1 MIVVRYTEKNGTI
14 GFIETSRFTFRD
26 NSEIAKDYKKT
37 GFKLLSNLY
46 SESQGYVLNFP
57 NENLIIEVKS
67 FDVAINGTIQDE
79 IFNRGIK

>member
-26 NSEIAKDYKKT
+26 NSEIAKDYKRIGFT
-37 GFKLLSNLY
+37 GVSNLY
-46 SESQGYVLNFP
+46 SESQGSELKFP

-67 FDVAINGTIQDE
+67 FDVAINGKIQDE
-79 IFNRGIK
+79 IFNRDIK